1 MPKGGL
7 KVAIVALA
15 LALLAQ
21 ASATLPALPWPPL
34 ASTTLAGL
42 FLLVA
47 ITHVAR
53 SLGVRGQEHTPH
65 AVAGVAATGAFRYA
79 GAALVM
85 ARPELGVLAALHV
98 VAAALAFGRPAEA
111 AVGERAWLVAASTGA
126 AVSLVAI
133 GALPHEAGVPGA
145 ALVPSLLPVAML
157 FGAWFLGTGR
167 MIGLLLTAGS
177 GTVTIVLVARVLSRL
192 AGAGDLAAGMPLR
205 LAPMLLTTAALGGAP
220 AVIAMAL
227 RLEPMWAV
235 LAPGASAPQRKLL
248 VWATLPVLALAAAAV
263 LAF

>member
-1 MPKGGL
+1 VPKAGL

-15 LALLAQ
+15 LALVAQ
-21 ASATLPALPWPPL
+21 AAAMAHALPWPPL

-47 ITHVAR
+47 LTRLA
-53 SLGVRGQEHTPH
+53 SDLGVRGQKHTPH
-65 AVAGVAATGAFRYA
+65 AVAGVATTGAFWYA
-79 GAALVM
+79 GAALVL
-85 ARPELGVLAALHV
+85 ARPELGLLAVVHL
-98 VAAALAFGRPAEA
+98 VAAALAFGRSSTDPATN
-111 AVGERAWLVAASTGA
+111 ERAWLVAASTGA
-126 AVSLVAI
+126 AVSLVAV
-133 GALPHEAGVPGA
+133 GALPREAGVPGA
-145 ALVPSLLPVAML
+145 ALVPSLLAVAML

-167 MIGLLLTAGS
+167 MIGLLMTAAS

-205 LAPMLLTTAALGGAP
+205 LAPMLLTTAALGAAP

-227 RLEPMWAV
+227 RLDPMWKV
-235 LAPGASAPQRKLL
+235 LLPSSSARVRRGLAI
-248 VWATLPVLALAAAAV
+248 ATLPVLALAAV